1 MVRLLKIGFTFAML
15 STFASQTYAAKI
27 AGSCSMSETNF
38 EVAGKNLDQLMP
50 IASVSKV
57 YTSLMAVTKYNLD
70 FKFSTYAYVTAVS
83 AGVYDVHIQGSGDP
97 YFNKY
102 KMHMLISKLNEMK
115 VVKIR
120 NLTFD
125 ENVKFL
131 IETDKKFNL
140 GSVTINPLVLKAHL
154 DFPTPQLVKSE
165 FTQLKQ
171 ILKSY
176 PETYALAKAN
186 GIGMFRFADLKISNI
201 AFKPAA
207 DFKLP
212 DRTEK
217 IFVSSQNFQ
226 TILKSMNWNSNNFA
240 ANRIF
245 VDSGSLQRFEKL
257 YYTDFKQTKN
267 DVEFV
272 NGSGQ
277 NHDLTGNGR
286 LYNEATCRNTV
297 RTLHILNKAVQ
308 AQKHQLQDIMSVVGV
323 DVGST
328 VGGKV
333 YKSTNTDG
341 AVIAKSGTVGTNVAL
356 AGYAHTKTGNYYF
369 MINAEVKNASNSEA
383 ARARTLIALE
393 LQKLVKSKGGPI
405 KIAYKRQN
413 PLNDNLESYEDETAD
428 VDAELIKE
436 SETN

>member
-1 MVRLLKIGFTFAML
+1 MVRLLQIGLACAVL
-15 STFASQTYAAKI
+15 STFASQTFAAKI
-27 AGSCSMSETNF
+27 STSCSMSELNLD
-38 EVAGKNLDQLMP
+38 VSGKNIDQLMP

-57 YTSLMAVTKYNLD
+57 YTSLLAVTKFNLD
-70 FKFSTYAYVTAVS
+70 YKFSTYAYVTPVS
-83 AGVYDVHIQGSGDP
+83 AGLYDVHIQGSGDP

-102 KMHMLISKLNEMK
+102 KMHMIISKLNEMK
-115 VVKIR
+115 VTKVR
-120 NLTFD
+120 NLSFD

-131 IETDKKFNL
+131 IETDKKFNV
-140 GSVTINPLVLKAHL
+140 GSVTINPLLLKASL
-154 DFPTPQLVKSE
+154 DFPSAQLVRSE
-165 FTQLKQ
+165 FMQIKQ

-176 PETYALAKAN
+176 PETFSLAKAN
-186 GIGMFRFADLKISNI
+186 GVTMFKSADLKILNSV
-201 AFKPAA
+201 FKSSA
-207 DFKLP
+207 DFKIP
-212 DRTEK
+212 PKSEK
-217 IFVSSQNFQ
+217 IFVSSQNIQ
-226 TILKSMNWNSNNFA
+226 TILKSMNWNSNNYA
-240 ANRIF
+240 ANRVF
-245 VDSGSLQRFEKL
+245 VDSGSLPRFEKL

-286 LYNEATCRNTV
+286 LYNVATCRNTV
-297 RTLHILNKAVQ
+297 RTLHILNKAVR
-308 AQKHQLQDIMSVVGV
+308 AQKHELQDIMSVVGS

-333 YKSTNTDG
+333 YKNINTDG

-356 AGYAHTKTGNYYF
+356 AGYAYTKTGNYYF
-369 MINAEVKNASNSEA
+369 MINAAVKNASNSEA

-393 LQKLVKSKGGPI
+393 LQKLVKSKGGPV
-405 KIAYKRQN
+405 KIAYKSQN
-413 PLNDNLESYEDETAD
+413 PLRDNVENYEDEVAD